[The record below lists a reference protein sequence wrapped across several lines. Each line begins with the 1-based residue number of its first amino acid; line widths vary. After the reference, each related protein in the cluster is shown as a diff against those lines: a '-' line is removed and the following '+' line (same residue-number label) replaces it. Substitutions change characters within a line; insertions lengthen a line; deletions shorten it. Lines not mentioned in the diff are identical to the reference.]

1 MKMVDGCF
9 NPFGVAKNIF
19 RPLAPDQSAS
29 QELKD
34 DWMHFETLWGVG
46 GGGLT
51 GRTVFDFLM
60 NAKEFVRG
68 V

>member
-1 MKMVDGCF
+1 MVDGCF

-34 DWMHFETLWGVG
+34 DWMHFETLWGGWAVVDS
-46 GGGLT
+46 LAE
-51 GRTVFDFLM
+51 RFLI
-60 NAKEFVRG
+60 FL
-68 V
+68 